1 MCSADMFKVLVFILV
16 LVTIILYAIL
26 CRCYFKN
33 NIEYIGHEDETIIFL
48 NGLKDTKESWDNVVK
63 HLPDIP
69 VLQFDYP
76 ELPIP
81 ENTNVLVDYIYE
93 NITNSGLSPPYKI
106 VAHSASCIPA
116 LIFLSRYPDL
126 VSKVILVDPTPLF
139 MFEGFATKPLQIDE
153 PGIDISD
160 KIARSYI
167 HIFTE
172 TYKAYDW
179 DLAKNPKIIAIIDVK
194 QRDKRDKFKF
204 EEAQNTYINVIQTKG
219 FGHYIHKKNPK
230 MIADIIR

>member
-1 MCSADMFKVLVFILV
+1 MFKVLIFILV

-33 NIEYIGHEDETIIFL
+33 NIEYIGYADKTIIFL
-48 NGLKDTKESWDNVVK
+48 NGLKTQKESWDNVAK

-81 ENTNVLVDYIYE
+81 ENTNILVDYIYE
-93 NITNSGLSPPYKI
+93 NIKNSGLSPPYKI
-106 VAHSASCIPA
+106 VAHSASYIPA
-116 LIFLSRYPDL
+116 LIFLSQYPDL
-126 VSKVILVDPTPLF
+126 VSKLILVDPTPLF
-139 MFEGFATKPLQIDE
+139 MFEKFADNPLPIDA
-153 PGIDISD
+153 PDINISD

-172 TYKAYDW
+172 TFKEYDW
-179 DLAKNPKIIAIIDVK
+179 ELAKNPKITAIIDV
-194 QRDKRDKFKF
+194 QRKNKRDTRKF
-204 EEAQNTYINVIQTKG
+204 EEAQNTYINVIKTNG
-219 FGHYIHKKNPK
+219 LGHYMHIKHSKF
-230 MIADIIR
+230 IADIIR